1 MWCIWRKKCKVLWRV
16 WEDKLRFERAFFSFF
31 FFLFLDKLQGGS
43 LSQSYLSLLIIVIL
57 EFLCDVQLVNYM
69 CTYQKI
75 GKLGKL
81 LKLCAFTT
89 DFQSDIFR
97 AVPKWN
103 NWQTKQ
109 KSEYISFFDRYDDT
123 WKLWYPLHNDCSLP
137 SGQDTNV
144 FLVCI
149 NKIQTKALIRRQDI
163 LSVKLK
169 CNPPGEHI

>member
-81 LKLCAFTT
+81 LKLCALTT

-123 WKLWYPLHNDCSLP
+123 WKLWHLSIMIALYH
-137 SGQDTNV
+137 QA
-144 FLVCI
+144 
-149 NKIQTKALIRRQDI
+149 KIQMCFLFA
-163 LSVKLK
+163 
-169 CNPPGEHI
+169 